1 MPSSTSNR
9 LCRPTSFSFMYLVFL
24 PLCFQ
29 GTEAINPVLRS
40 FESLSDSV
48 DRVLTYYKAHYQ
60 EMNFDG
66 IFGLVLLRGRCFFAN
81 RYLQQDSL
89 QGLMRTRNT
98 WNGAHIGRVLK
109 PIELD
114 ITRKLS
120 LVDSILPNAFKSL
133 RSRKDPYFNKM
144 GSLFKLSWTPDL
156 VRLVYPSEMQSEFDV
171 SSDEFDGKISDQCLI
186 ELLQKN
192 MSSERCQL
200 SDQCIHVLSSRQM
213 IGYESTHQVL
223 LFLIIQKLGC
233 SQLLAERMNVK
244 ETSFSS
250 VETDLC
256 SSIYAQFISLQK
268 QGFPLTA
275 AKKDLLL
282 EQILVCG
289 QSGFLQ
295 FANINFLDVIISWQD
310 SCGCFRETKPKTK
323 SYLPSIGR
331 MLRSEMTLQDGCLSH
346 LTAVASGALALYLH
360 VFLLPMASSVDRQYG
375 FHEKLVAYYM
385 TKNNPNIPELIEDQY
400 SGPQISRKTSW
411 TPSVSQSVVERLG
424 KLHGFFIHIHSGPP
438 DEIWPI
444 SRPPFTN
451 SNIGLTY
458 YLLFLSVVLCI
469 IIFLILCKCSV
480 NPNQRKSLNYS
491 SLSRK

>member
-1 MPSSTSNR
+1 MPSMKPLAAMPSSTSSR
-9 LCRPTSFSFMYLVFL
+9 LFRTTSFSFMCLVFL

-29 GTEAINPVLRS
+29 ITEAMNPVLRS

-66 IFGLVLLRGRCFFAN
+66 IFGLVLLR
-81 RYLQQDSL
+81 DSL
-89 QGLMRTRNT
+89 QGLVRTRNT
-98 WNGAHIGRVLK
+98 WNGAYIGRVLK
-109 PIELD
+109 PIEQD
-114 ITRKLS
+114 VTRKLS

-156 VRLVYPSEMQSEFDV
+156 FRLVYPFEMQSEFDV
-171 SSDEFDGKISDQCLI
+171 SSDEFDGKMSDQCLI

-192 MSSERCQL
+192 MSNERCQL
-200 SDQCIHVLSSRQM
+200 SDRCIHVLSSRQM

-223 LFLIIQKLGC
+223 LLLIIQKLGC

-244 ETSFSS
+244 ETSLSS

-268 QGFPLTA
+268 QGFPLTT

-282 EQILVCG
+282 EQIVVCG

-295 FANINFLDVIISWQD
+295 FVNINFLEVILSWQD
-310 SCGCFRETKPKTK
+310 SCGCFLETKPETK
-323 SYLPSIGR
+323 SYLPSISR

-346 LTAVASGALALYLH
+346 LTAVASGALALYLQI
-360 VFLLPMASSVDRQYG
+360 FLQPTTSSVDRQYS
-375 FHEKLVAYYM
+375 FHEKLVAYYV
-385 TKNNPNIPELIEDQY
+385 TKNNPNIPELIDDQY
-400 SGPQISRKTSW
+400 SGRQVHGKASW
-411 TPSVSQSVVERLG
+411 TPSVSHSVVERLG
-424 KLHGFFIHIHSGPP
+424 KLHGFFIHIRSGPP
-438 DEIWPI
+438 DKIWSI
-444 SRPPFTN
+444 SHPHFTN

-458 YLLFLSVVLCI
+458 YLLFLSVVLCVI
-469 IIFLILCKCSV
+469 VFSMLCSYSV
-480 NPNQRKSLNYS
+480 NPNLRKSLNYLP
-491 SLSRK
+491 LSRK